1 MSLTVLHAPLHAPS
15 ARLHPVILTREIRRH
30 AATMVGLTEAYG
42 VLPALSRMSDYRL
55 VVETGGK
62 DKRRGQ
68 RDNPILVRKELRS
81 LGSGQ
86 VFGCNASQPL
96 KIAPERWITYAT
108 FEVDG
113 VGPVCHV
120 VLHPHAAVQE
130 KLPTARLLAGVDR
143 ALQFGRQ
150 MEVFAALLTFAK
162 AMGWA
167 IVVTADMNFRDAGD
181 DVRSPYAILRAQS
194 LTVVSR
200 HIDCIAFTPKLKLD
214 VSEVAAPDAITD
226 HPWLIGVSTA

>member
-1 MSLTVLHAPLHAPS
+1 MGLTVLHAPLHAPS
-15 ARLHPVILTREIRRH
+15 ARQHPIIVTREIRSH
-30 AATMVGLTEAYG
+30 GATMVGLTEAYG
-42 VLPALSRMSDYRL
+42 VLPALARMSDYRL
-55 VVETGGK
+55 VVETGGR

-86 VFGCNASQPL
+86 VFGCHASTPL
-96 KIAPERWITYAT
+96 RIAPERWITYAT

-130 KLPTARLLAGVDR
+130 RPTGRLLAGVDR

-162 AMGWA
+162 AMSWA

-181 DVRSPYAILRAQS
+181 DIKSPYAILRAQS
-194 LTVVSR
+194 LKIVS
-200 HIDCIAFTPKLKLD
+200 HNIDCIAFTPKLKLE
-214 VSEVAAPDAITD
+214 VSEVAAPDTITD
-226 HPWLIGVSTA
+226 HPWLIGVSAG